1 MKFDSIKIR
10 ENFPILHK
18 QVYGK
23 PLAYLD
29 NAATTQKPQQVI
41 DAIRQYYRY
50 ENSNVH
56 RGVHYLSQQATDKY
70 EEARKK
76 VQQYINASKSSEIV
90 FTRGTTESIN
100 LIANT
105 FGRKYVKKGDEIII
119 SEMEHHS
126 NIVPWQMMCEER
138 GAKLRVIPI
147 ANSGEIMVSQYKKM
161 FTNKTKLVA
170 ITHISNSL
178 GTINPIKDM
187 ITTAHANRVPVLIDG
202 AQAIVHS
209 KVDVQELN
217 CDFYCFSGHKFYGPT
232 GIGILYGKEYYLDEL
247 PPYQGGGEMIEKV
260 SFEKTTYNELPY
272 KFEAG
277 TPNIAGAIGLKVALD
292 FIEDI
297 GIDQIAKYEDQL
309 LQYATSRLQEIEK
322 VKIFG
327 TAHEKAA
334 VISFLVGNIH
344 PFDTGTLLDKMGIAV
359 RTGHHCTQPIMDKFK
374 IPGTV
379 RASLAMYNTID
390 EIDRLVDGIKRVK
403 TMFE

>member
-10 ENFPILHK
+10 EDFPILHK
-18 QVYGK
+18 QIYGK

-41 DAIRQYYRY
+41 DAIKQYYRY

-70 EEARKK
+70 EEARRK
-76 VQQYINASKSSEIV
+76 VQQYINASSSNEIV

-105 FGRKYVKKGDEIII
+105 FGRKHVKKGDEVII

-138 GAKLRVIPI
+138 GAKLKVIPI
-147 ANSGEIMVSQYKKM
+147 ANSGEVMVSEYKKM

-170 ITHISNSL
+170 LTHISNSL

-209 KVDVQELN
+209 KVDVQDLN

-232 GIGILYGKEYYLDEL
+232 GIGVLYGKEYYLDEL

-260 SFEKTTYNELPY
+260 SFDKTTYNELPY

-277 TPNIAGAIGLKVALD
+277 TPNIAGTIGLKAALD
-292 FIEDI
+292 FVEEI
-297 GIDQIAKYEDQL
+297 GIEQIAQYEEQL
-309 LQYATSRLQEIEK
+309 LQYATSRLREIEK
-322 VKIFG
+322 VKIYG
-327 TAHEKAA
+327 NAPDKAA

-344 PFDTGTLLDKMGIAV
+344 PFDTGTLLDKLGIAV

-379 RASLAMYNTID
+379 RASLAMYNTVD
-390 EIDRLVDGIKRVK
+390 EIDRLVEGIKRVK

>member
-41 DAIRQYYRY
+41 DAIKQYYRY

-260 SFEKTTYNELPY
+260 SFDKTTYNELPY

-292 FIEDI
+292 FVEEI
-297 GIDQIAKYEDQL
+297 GIEQIAKYEEQL
-309 LQYATSRLQEIEK
+309 LQYATSRLREIEK
-322 VKIFG
+322 VKIYG
-327 TAHEKAA
+327 NAPDKAA

-359 RTGHHCTQPIMDKFK
+359 RTGHHCTQPIMDKYK
-374 IPGTV
+374 ISGTV